1 MTIIDLSLF
10 QDIEW
15 YKTEAEKFE
24 KLYLNLKSKW
34 DEFVSLRPDWIEA
47 CQLMEKM
54 DYLDTDLSWKEK
66 TIQKLKAELR
76 KYYTYK
82 TATNL

>member
-1 MTIIDLSLF
+1 M
-10 QDIEW
+10 
-15 YKTEAEKFE
+15 
-24 KLYLNLKSKW
+24 
-34 DEFVSLRPDWIEA
+34 EA
-47 CQLMEKM
+47 CQLIEKM
-54 DYLDTDLSWKEK
+54 DYLDSDLSWKEK